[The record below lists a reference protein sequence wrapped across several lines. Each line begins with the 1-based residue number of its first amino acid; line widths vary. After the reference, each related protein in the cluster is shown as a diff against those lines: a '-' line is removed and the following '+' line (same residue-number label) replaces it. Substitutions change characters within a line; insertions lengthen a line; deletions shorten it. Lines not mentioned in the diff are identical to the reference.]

1 MLRFAAAIGA
11 AAGAALAA
19 VLVLRL
25 PVWAVFTAMA
35 GLGAYRGLY
44 NPPLESI
51 FADSIVTGERCS
63 HVKSISVD
71 CATCLQSASLQ
82 LVSGGLPTVLCHN

>member
-1 MLRFAAAIGA
+1 MLRVAAAVGA
-11 AAGAALAA
+11 TAGATLAA

-25 PVWAVFTAMA
+25 PVWTVIAAMA

-51 FADSIVTGERCS
+51 FADSIVTGQR
-63 HVKSISVD
+63 
-71 CATCLQSASLQ
+71 
-82 LVSGGLPTVLCHN
+82 

>member
-1 MLRFAAAIGA
+1 MRFLVHRRDTMLRNAAAVGA

-19 VLVLRL
+19 VLILRL
-25 PVWAVFTAMA
+25 PVWTVFTAMA

-51 FADSIVTGERCS
+51 FADSIVTGQR
-63 HVKSISVD
+63 
-71 CATCLQSASLQ
+71 
-82 LVSGGLPTVLCHN
+82 

>member
-1 MLRFAAAIGA
+1 MRRRDTMLRVAAGVGA
-11 AAGAALAA
+11 TAGAALAA

-25 PVWAVFTAMA
+25 PVWAVFVAMA

-51 FADSIVTGERCS
+51 FADSIVTGQRLAPTDPDMSACNMLS
-63 HVKSISVD
+63 SY
-71 CATCLQSASLQ
+71 TC
-82 LVSGGLPTVLCHN
+82 